1 MSIPENFKFADQHS
15 QVYPC
20 NLVIAQL
27 LSPRVVEL
35 LSTDAALDWFDI
47 EVANEDDF
55 SIFVSLLHRGTADFS
70 VDHLPSYISL
80 ARQLGNYDLMKQF
93 VSLHP
98 LPSELTPSN
107 ILEELK
113 FYEMVGAVPA
123 PELLRFASANFY
135 RLTEI
140 FSHQLKP
147 QTLDLI
153 FSVSLV
159 VESEDAFFD
168 FVKEEIGDGSLDLL
182 RHVDLL
188 YLSGEKIREFLS
200 LLDLTTLTQ
209 GIWERIQFT
218 VQSIRPDPLHTSP
231 IHRYGTVY
239 RPGANYF
246 DGIFA
251 NFNRACSGNC
261 AEKGIIEV
269 TSSQTCCGKPTVIF
283 ADSDWSGSH
292 QWHAGNVSSIWFKA
306 DFKSRRVAITHYAI
320 HKCSTDCPD
329 TDQLKTWAVEG
340 SNSDSDSDWTVIDG
354 RRDDQS
360 LYGKSTL
367 QALFECNG
375 DTVHEFRYI
384 RLIQRGPCHNT
395 TNLCF
400 RISQFE
406 IFGVLSST
414 E

>member
-1 MSIPENFKFADQHS
+1 MN
-15 QVYPC
+15 
-20 NLVIAQL
+20 
-27 LSPRVVEL
+27 
-35 LSTDAALDWFDI
+35 
-47 EVANEDDF
+47 
-55 SIFVSLLHRGTADFS
+55 
-70 VDHLPSYISL
+70 
-80 ARQLGNYDLMKQF
+80 QF

-98 LPSELTPSN
+98 LPSKLTPSN

-113 FYEMVGAVPA
+113 FYEMVSAVPA

-153 FSVSLV
+153 FSDSLV
-159 VESEDAFFD
+159 LESEDAFFD

-188 YLSGEKIREFLS
+188 YLSSEKIREFLS

-231 IHRYGTVY
+231 IHRYGTIY

-251 NFNRACSGNC
+251 NFNRSCSGNC

-269 TSSQTCCGKPTVIF
+269 TSSRTCCHAPQVLF
-283 ADSDWSGSH
+283 AGSDWSGNNY
-292 QWHAGNVSSIWFKA
+292 WHPHNDSNVWVKA
-306 DFKSRRVAITHYAI
+306 DCKGRRISVTHYAI
-320 HKCSTDCPD
+320 HNCLTRCGENEI
-329 TDQLKTWAVEG
+329 LRTWAVEG
-340 SNSDSDSDWTVIDG
+340 SNSDSDSDSDWMVIDA
-354 RRDDQS
+354 RSNDES
-360 LYGKSTL
+360 LHATGSA
-367 QALFECNG
+367 QVLFECNG
-375 DTVHEFRYI
+375 ETVQAFRYI

-395 TNLCF
+395 SNRDF
-400 RISQFE
+400 VISQFE
-406 IFGVLSST
+406 LFGAVSLS